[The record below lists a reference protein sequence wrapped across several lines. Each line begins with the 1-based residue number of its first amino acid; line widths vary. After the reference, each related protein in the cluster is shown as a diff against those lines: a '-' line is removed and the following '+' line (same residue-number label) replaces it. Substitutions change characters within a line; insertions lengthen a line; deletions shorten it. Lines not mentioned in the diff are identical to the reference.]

1 MKHKMST
8 SISISKHASRNGSAK
23 HLFFSPFRG
32 TQLRYCTMGQSHFDY
47 GLRTTTRGILI
58 VQIAIQTTRAYIV
71 CYTEIG
77 LGAQI
82 ATLGVM

>member
-1 MKHKMST
+1 
-8 SISISKHASRNGSAK
+8 
-23 HLFFSPFRG
+23 
-32 TQLRYCTMGQSHFDY
+32 MGQSHFDY

-58 VQIAIQTTRAYIV
+58 VQIATQTTRAYIV